1 VNAYVQPG
9 LAFDAVESAAADG
22 EALIVALGPYEGP
35 LHVLLELARS
45 QKVDLLQISIARLAE
60 QYLAFVRAAR
70 SLRFALAAEY
80 LVMAAWL
87 AFLKSRLLLPKAER
101 LPEPERPAE
110 EMAARLAFGLARLD
124 AVRRAAEALAVRPQL
139 KRDVFTRGDPEAVTV
154 VSRRRLEGDLFELMT
169 AYAEIRTRDDARSY
183 RPPQVEA
190 YRLDDARERLRTL
203 LPTLRE
209 WTALPK
215 VAPSGDCAGA
225 TAASRVA
232 STLSAALEL
241 AKEGD
246 LELQQAAHF
255 DPLYLRASVA
265 T

>member
-1 VNAYVQPG
+1 MNAYVQPG
-9 LAFDAVESAAADG
+9 LAFEAVESAAADG

-35 LHVLLELARS
+35 LHVLLDLARS

-101 LPEPERPAE
+101 PPEPERPAE
-110 EMAARLAFGLARLD
+110 EIAAQLAFGLARLD
-124 AVRRAAEALAVRPQL
+124 AIRRAAEALAMRPQL
-139 KRDVFTRGDPEAVTV
+139 KRDVFTRGDPVAVTV
-154 VSRRRLEGDLFELMT
+154 VSRRLEGDLFELMT
-169 AYAEIRTRDDARSY
+169 AYAEIRTRDEARSY

-215 VAPSGDCAGA
+215 VAPSGHCAGA
-225 TAASRVA
+225 SAASRVA

-265 T
+265 P

>member
-1 VNAYVQPG
+1 MNAYVQPG
-9 LAFDAVESAAADG
+9 LAFEAVESAAADG

-35 LHVLLELARS
+35 LHVLLDLARS

-101 LPEPERPAE
+101 PPEPEPPAE

-124 AVRRAAEALAVRPQL
+124 AIRRAAEALAVRPQL
-139 KRDVFTRGDPEAVTV
+139 GRDVFTRGDPEAVTV
-154 VSRRRLEGDLFELMT
+154 VSRRRLEGDLLELMT
-169 AYAEIRTRDDARSY
+169 AYAEVRTRAQERSY
-183 RPPQVEA
+183 RPPLVEA
-190 YRLDDARERLRTL
+190 YRLDDARDRLRAL
-203 LPTLRE
+203 LPTLRD

-215 VAPSGDCAGA
+215 VAPTDDCTGAG
-225 TAASRVA
+225 AASRVA

-246 LELQQAAHF
+246 VEMRQAAHF
-255 DPLYLRASVA
+255 EPLYLRASAVA
-265 T
+265 